1 MDVRNFYY
9 SEYDIRG
16 FERETV
22 VSDDDSKSELTMSTD
37 FSSSSNLTEI
47 DS

>member
-1 MDVRNFYY
+1 MEVRNFYY
-9 SEYDIRG
+9 SEYDICG
-16 FERETV
+16 FERETS

-37 FSSSSNLTEI
+37 FPSSSNLTEI